1 MVRYMKAKILFA
13 GLLVTVLGAC
23 DNKASRLLVDAE
35 RCDQVL
41 QEGNLE
47 AAEALCT
54 RALGGADGAGLAP
67 DIRSG
72 RLYQLGRI
80 KRQLSKFTEGENL
93 LRQSLLIEEGLS
105 GPGSAAVGLRLLE
118 LSLVLAGQE
127 RWEEGARILERAL
140 TLTDQLTDKERASMA
155 KVLRHYAG
163 QLEKT
168 GQTGLVSRFRIA
180 AAELESP
187 QATEAIE
194 SP

>member
-1 MVRYMKAKILFA
+1 MKAKILFT

-23 DNKASRLLVDAE
+23 DNTASRLLADEE
-35 RCDQVL
+35 RCEQIL

-67 DIRSG
+67 DVRSG

-80 KRQLSKFTEGENL
+80 KRQLSKYTEGEDL
-93 LRQSLLIEEGLS
+93 LRQSLAIEEGLS
-105 GPGSAAVGLRLLE
+105 GPDSTAVGLRLLE

-127 RWEEGARILERAL
+127 RWEEGARLLERAL
-140 TLTDQLTDKERASMA
+140 LLTDRFTDKERASMA
-155 KVLRHYAG
+155 KVLKYYAG

-180 AAELESP
+180 AAELES
-187 QATEAIE
+187 QRSTEATE

>member
-1 MVRYMKAKILFA
+1 MVRYMKVKILFA
-13 GLLVTVLGAC
+13 GLLVTALGAC
-23 DNKASRLLVDAE
+23 DNTASRLLVDAE
-35 RCDQVL
+35 RCEQVL

-80 KRQLSKFTEGENL
+80 KRQLSKFTEGEDL
-93 LRQSLLIEEGLS
+93 LRQSLAIEEELS
-105 GPGSAAVGLRLLE
+105 GPDSAAAGLRLLE

-140 TLTDQLTDKERASMA
+140 PLTDQLTDKERASMA
-155 KVLRHYAG
+155 KVLKHYAG

-168 GQTGLVSRFRIA
+168 GQTGLVSRFRVA
-180 AAELESP
+180 AAELGEPAGNGSD
-187 QATEAIE
+187 
-194 SP
+194 

>member
-1 MVRYMKAKILFA
+1 MKVKILFA

-23 DNKASRLLVDAE
+23 DNTASRLLADAE
-35 RCDQVL
+35 RCEQIL

-67 DIRSG
+67 DVRSG

-80 KRQLSKFTEGENL
+80 KRQLSKYTEGEDL
-93 LRQSLLIEEGLS
+93 LMQSLVIEEGLS
-105 GPGSAAVGLRLLE
+105 GPVSTAVGLRLLE

-140 TLTDQLTDKERASMA
+140 PLTDQLTDKERASMA
-155 KVLRHYAG
+155 KVLKYYAG

-168 GQTGLVSRFRIA
+168 GQTGLESQFRIA

-187 QATEAIE
+187 QAMEAIE